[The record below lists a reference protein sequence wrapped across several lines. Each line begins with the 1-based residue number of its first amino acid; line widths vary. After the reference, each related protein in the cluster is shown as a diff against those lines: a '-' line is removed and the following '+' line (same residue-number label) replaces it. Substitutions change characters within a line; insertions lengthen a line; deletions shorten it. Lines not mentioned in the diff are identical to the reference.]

1 MGNQRRSAD
10 TGLLMLLAVDDSVV
24 EAIALAK
31 TKPEV
36 GLPVLK
42 TFLQSDD
49 DELMRSTY
57 DFWIN
62 TVLKQPPAIVPEQFA
77 DTLAALAPNNPKVK
91 DVEFKSMIDTSFIQ
105 NAVDK
110 GLTAQP

>member
-1 MGNQRRSAD
+1 M
-10 TGLLMLLAVDDSVV
+10 
-24 EAIALAK
+24 
-31 TKPEV
+31 
-36 GLPVLK
+36 LK

-62 TVLKQPPAIVPEQFA
+62 KVLKQPPALAPEQFA

-91 DVEFKSMIDTSFIQ
+91 DVDIKSMIDTSFIQ
-105 NAVDK
+105 SAVDK
-110 GLTAQP
+110 GLAAQP